1 MQVYSIDSNATVE
14 IMPYDSESTL
24 KMIFESVV
32 KLEKGIGTFSNLGFI
47 GKPETKDNKFTIRS
61 QLITTSQIIE
71 MLG

>member
-32 KLEKGIGTFSNLGFI
+32 KLDKGVGTFSNLGFI
-47 GKPETKDNKFTIRS
+47 GSPETKDNKFTIRS

-71 MLG
+71 MFG